1 MQRIFAEYLQI
12 FFFYDIFAYNMAL
25 INPFKHLEHKVYNRT
40 FMRNAS
46 ADIEYAEV
54 SLSANAGAISKFLQ
68 DNFNTGLNSL
78 NNNQFEAIKVSAN
91 ERQLSYNFS
100 KTHATV
106 IIGARDY
113 ESFASSMQPCIG
125 KLTQFLNVVGT
136 PKVTKVTLRKQ
147 NVWEISSENARN
159 SYKAATWYIFA
170 DEKIRGEFYDALCV
184 FGRALTA
191 VVNSE
196 KAYAAFDKEEI
207 NKYKS
212 SFVFYSKL
220 RRSVKIRYADAIDN
234 REYEKQMQ
242 NLLDTHL
249 SVKDIKQITNPVDI
263 LNEGELEKEL
273 EELGSMRSK
282 ADSIVSHM
290 TRSIK
295 ANRDENPAYYDSF
308 SNRIKQALEDYKN
321 RVISEAEYL
330 DKMKSIM
337 ADYRKGNANITYPE
351 KIKGN
356 VHAQAF
362 YGVIAAIIDDK
373 ININENIDI
382 ISDIALEVTSIIQ
395 KHDTVDWQTNK
406 EIHNKIAQEIDDL
419 FYRLEKEQNFVI
431 DFDTIDKIIE
441 NVITVALR
449 RFK

>member
-100 KTHATV
+100 KTHASV

-170 DEKIRGEFYDALCV
+170 DEKIREVAKVKIPDGQDNFKLSREATVGLGDGAL
-184 FGRALTA
+184 
-191 VVNSE
+191 VVDFQVE
-196 KAYAAFDKEEI
+196 QIDERKLMFTLDLKAFATNVDFTNILETSSILNNVIYAAFHDL
-207 NKYKS
+207 
-212 SFVFYSKL
+212 VT
-220 RRSVKIRYADAIDN
+220 A
-234 REYEKQMQ
+234 
-242 NLLDTHL
+242 
-249 SVKDIKQITNPVDI
+249 
-263 LNEGELEKEL
+263 
-273 EELGSMRSK
+273 
-282 ADSIVSHM
+282 
-290 TRSIK
+290 
-295 ANRDENPAYYDSF
+295 
-308 SNRIKQALEDYKN
+308 
-321 RVISEAEYL
+321 
-330 DKMKSIM
+330 
-337 ADYRKGNANITYPE
+337 
-351 KIKGN
+351 
-356 VHAQAF
+356 
-362 YGVIAAIIDDK
+362 
-373 ININENIDI
+373 DI
-382 ISDIALEVTSIIQ
+382 IKLM
-395 KHDTVDWQTNK
+395 
-406 EIHNKIAQEIDDL
+406 
-419 FYRLEKEQNFVI
+419 EKMQ
-431 DFDTIDKIIE
+431 
-441 NVITVALR
+441 
-449 RFK
+449 